1 MAFPRDA
8 DPHNPT
14 EIDRLRVAFAVFV
27 GKRIVDADGI
37 LDIGE
42 IELLTMAFPN
52 PWMDQCGFLDA
63 NTNLTDVCVK
73 TYEDA
78 RKILPLTLDLEEKLE
93 LITLFHRTCMAD
105 GELHELEF
113 KVLMEAAEQLKVPQA
128 QLRDH
133 LRTLRCGGTLVPPV
147 RIA

>member
-27 GKRIVDADGI
+27 GKKIVEADGI

-52 PWMDQCGFLDA
+52 PWMDVCGFIDGD
-63 NTNLTDVCVK
+63 TNLTEACHK
-73 TYEDA
+73 SYRDA
-78 RKILPLTLDLEEKLE
+78 RKILPVTLDLEEKLE
-93 LITLFHRTCMAD
+93 LVTLFHRTCMAD
-105 GELHELEF
+105 GELHEQEF
-113 KVLMEAAEQLKVPQA
+113 NVLMEAATLLKVPVTD
-128 QLRDH
+128 LRDH
-133 LRTLRCGGTLVPPV
+133 LKSLRCGGTLVPPI
-147 RIA
+147 RNA

>member
-8 DPHNPT
+8 DPKNPT

-27 GKRIVDADGI
+27 GKKIVDADGI
-37 LDIGE
+37 LDISE

-52 PWMDQCGFLDA
+52 PWMDICGFLDGD
-63 NTNLTDVCVK
+63 TNLTETCFK

-78 RKILPLTLDLEEKLE
+78 RKILPVTLDLEEKLE

-105 GELHELEF
+105 GELHEMEF
-113 KVLMEAAEQLKVPQA
+113 NVLMEAAVELKVPQA
-128 QLRDH
+128 ELRDH
-133 LRTLRCGGTLVPPV
+133 LKSLRCGGTLVPPV
-147 RIA
+147 RQA